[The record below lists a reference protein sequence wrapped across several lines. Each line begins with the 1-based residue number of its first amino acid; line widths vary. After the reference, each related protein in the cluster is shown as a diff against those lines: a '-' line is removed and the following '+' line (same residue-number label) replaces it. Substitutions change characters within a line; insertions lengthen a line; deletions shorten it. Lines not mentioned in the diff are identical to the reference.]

1 MIIPE
6 QLCSK
11 VFGVVPIVPIIAK
24 LPQSI
29 QGDFF
34 WLVLPKKLE
43 YEFFKVLNWS
53 SPEILLV
60 IILISS
66 KWDIAIFSDPGT
78 GPPPHVFITY

>member
-34 WLVLPKKLE
+34 D
-43 YEFFKVLNWS
+43 WS
-53 SPEILLV
+53 YLKS
-60 IILISS
+60 
-66 KWDIAIFSDPGT
+66 
-78 GPPPHVFITY
+78 